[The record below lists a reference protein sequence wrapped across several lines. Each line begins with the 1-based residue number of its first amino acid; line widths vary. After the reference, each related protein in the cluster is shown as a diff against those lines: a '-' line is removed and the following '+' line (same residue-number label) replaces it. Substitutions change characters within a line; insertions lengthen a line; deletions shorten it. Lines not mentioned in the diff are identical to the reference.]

1 MVNNN
6 GNIVA
11 EANLSM
17 DNRAFNYAD
26 ALFET
31 CKVVAGKV
39 QFWEDHYFRLMA
51 SMRML
56 RMQIPMEFTL
66 EYLEKEVLK
75 LTAQLEGN
83 TFRVKLL
90 VYRDAG
96 GFYTPNTNTVSFLI
110 RANELESDGF
120 LPKEQYRV
128 DLFKDYYT
136 STDLLATLKTTQK
149 TLNVLAAIYAQEN
162 NLDSCLL
169 VNTSKNISE
178 AIAAN
183 LFLVKEKMIIT
194 PPLSAG
200 CLKGVMRKKIIELIQ
215 KEKNFTFIEKDISP
229 FDLLKADELFLTNS
243 IQGIQP
249 ITQYRKKLFTTTVS
263 KQLLVSLENLLAS
276 I

>member
-11 EANLSM
+11 KTVLSI

-31 CKVVAGKV
+31 CKVVVGKV

-66 EYLEKEVLK
+66 EYLEVELLK
-75 LTAQLEGN
+75 LTEQLDGN

-90 VYRDAG
+90 VYRNAG
-96 GFYTPNTNTVSFLI
+96 GFYAPNTNGVSYLI
-110 RANELESDGF
+110 TASPLESSKF
-120 LPKEQYRV
+120 VAKENYQV

-149 TLNVLAAIYAQEN
+149 TLSVLAGIYAQEN
-162 NLDSCLL
+162 DLDSCLL
-169 VNTSKNISE
+169 VNTSKNIAE

-183 LFLVKEKMIIT
+183 LFLVKDKTIST

-200 CLKGVMRKKIIELIQ
+200 CLKGIMRKKIIELIQ
-215 KEKNFTFIEKDISP
+215 KEQNYIFVEKDISP

-249 ITQYRKKLFTTTVS
+249 ITKYRKKEFVTMVS
-263 KQLLVSLENLLAS
+263 TQLLAS
-276 I
+276 LNNL

>member
-1 MVNNN
+1 MINNN

-11 EANLSM
+11 EVSLSI

-66 EYLEKEVLK
+66 EYLEKELLK
-75 LTAQLEGN
+75 LTEQLEGN
-83 TFRVKLL
+83 VFRVKLL

-96 GFYTPNTNTVSFLI
+96 GFYTPNSNTISFLI
-110 RANELESDGF
+110 TANALKTVNFVS
-120 LPKEQYRV
+120 KEQYRV

-149 TLNVLAAIYAQEN
+149 TLNVLAGIYAQEN

-169 VNTSKNISE
+169 VNTSKNIAE

-183 LFLVKEKMIIT
+183 LFLVKEKTIIT

-200 CLKGVMRKKIIELIQ
+200 CLKGIMRKKIIELIQ
-215 KEKNFTFIEKDISP
+215 KEKNYTLVEKDISP
-229 FDLLKADELFLTNS
+229 FDLLKADELFSTNS

-249 ITQYRKKLFTTTVS
+249 ITQYRKKTFVTTVS
-263 KQLLVSLENLLAS
+263 KQLLVSLNDL